1 MEPNI
6 NPGDT
11 IEVLE
16 GSYKTPADVRRADV
30 IVLAVPGETNRLF
43 VRRVVG
49 LPGDRISTSEG
60 RVRVNG
66 AMLATRPFGAEFL
79 EQAGDRSY
87 LTAISGDC
95 PSSAEVQVPEG
106 SFYVLGDNRC
116 ATVDSRRFGPV
127 PFSALRGRMKGSEE

>member
-16 GSYKTPADVRRADV
+16 GSYKAPSDVRRGDV
-30 IVLAVPGETNRLF
+30 VVLAVPGETERLF

-49 LPGDRISTSEG
+49 LPGERISTAGGS
-60 RVRVNG
+60 VRING
-66 AMLATRPFGAEFL
+66 TPLAARPFAGEFL

-87 LTAISGDC
+87 LTAVSGGC
-95 PSSAEVQVPEG
+95 ENSSEIQVPDG

-127 PFSALRGRMKGSEE
+127 SFSAIRGRMKGSEE